1 MCVRRLVVFTQV
13 VAQAHDGERLL
24 ISDMA
29 ERGAHQGIGEL
40 TLPHFKVFQGHATAG
55 NRKEVEVSPFG
66 ILKKVFCL
74 HAGIESV
81 HKPLRRDREFTGD
94 LGRFDCIWRQP
105 GRVVCTGT
113 RKQQNGSDASQ

>member
-1 MCVRRLVVFTQV
+1 MGVGRLVGFAQV

-24 ISDMA
+24 VSDMT

-40 TLPHFKVFQGHATAG
+40 ALAHLEVLQGDAAAG
-55 NRKEVEVSPFG
+55 NRKEVEVAPFG
-66 ILKKVFCL
+66 VLKKVFCL

-94 LGRFDCIWRQP
+94 LGRFDCIWRHP
-105 GRVVCTGT
+105 GRVVCSGP
-113 RKQQNGSDASQ
+113 RQQNDGSDDSK